1 MSATVL
7 IAVLVLAAFVLW
19 QLWSLL
25 AALKWL
31 LILGLAGLCVYLV
44 RRMLRSKG

>member
-19 QLWSLL
+19 QLWTLL

-31 LILGLAGLCVYLV
+31 LILGMAGVCVYLV
-44 RRMLRSKG
+44 RRGLRSRS